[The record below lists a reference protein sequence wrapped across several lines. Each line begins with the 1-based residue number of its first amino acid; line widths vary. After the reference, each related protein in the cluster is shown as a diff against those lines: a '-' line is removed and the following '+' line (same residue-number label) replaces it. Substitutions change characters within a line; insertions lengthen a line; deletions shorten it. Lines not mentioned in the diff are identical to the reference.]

1 MTTLNIEKST
11 RERVNALRRDS
22 RTYDDILN
30 RMIDEITTFES
41 YLPDWPCRI
50 DQYNQSLSK
59 TENVSERL
67 LQVLDNKKTY
77 LNTCSFCGNMWESHL
92 PVKRCKNCIGRD
104 LDYDKILKPFSLDET
119 LKHLSLDETLKPTG
133 LDHFLR

>member
-11 RERVNALRRDS
+11 RERINALRRDC

-30 RMIDEITTFES
+30 RMIDDITKFES

-77 LNTCSFCGNMWESHL
+77 LNTCSWCGNMWETDV
-92 PVKRCKNCIGRD
+92 PVKTCKICFNRG
-104 LDYDKILKPFSLDET
+104 LGLDE
-119 LKHLSLDETLKPTG
+119 
-133 LDHFLR
+133 FFW